1 MTRSLRGLERG
12 ESPRQRTRPLAD
24 GATPRIEHRAES
36 SPLAPLLKRTHGDLV
51 RAVVSACNLI
61 PGVFVF
67 PVDVARVKGFKRTLG
82 MPGTSDVLGWWQ
94 PPMRTPRCEWCNALR
109 PVSVAFECKV
119 GRDRLRPEQ
128 RAFLDKLR
136 AAGGIAAEIRS
147 ADQAVNL
154 LTSRR

>member
-1 MTRSLRGLERG
+1 MTCSACTAWKACGAHDRD
-12 ESPRQRTRPLAD
+12 PLA
-24 GATPRIEHRAES
+24 S
-36 SPLAPLLKRTHGDLV
+36 LKKRTHGDLV